1 MMWMETATEMDPLV
15 VALMIV
21 WMSLLSMRCS
31 RGTSLTNLHGGC
43 DRVDE
48 TCKALGMVGVEPLS
62 YLNAIRL
69 HILINVLPNQP
80 QPLAKTLMRGIR
92 SARLIPLAAGF
103 A

>member
-1 MMWMETATEMDPLV
+1 
-15 VALMIV
+15 
-21 WMSLLSMRCS
+21 
-31 RGTSLTNLHGGC
+31 
-43 DRVDE
+43 
-48 TCKALGMVGVEPLS
+48 MVGVEPLS